1 MSKVIST
8 SQVDN
13 GKAFEYTIAQ
23 ALSEALDLPIIES
36 PEFQNT
42 KKCFEK
48 VNPKLQERF
57 PIASTLAIQ
66 HIVEKESHSLALKNP
81 EGIWVASDAIGQKGD
96 VRDVVVQCRESD
108 IGISCKTNHG
118 DFKHS
123 RLSGSAN
130 FVKKWGLD
138 PEGCSQEYW
147 DVVKPLFA
155 ELKEIRKD
163 SGANALWSEQKDV
176 PNRFYWKV
184 LDAFEAEL
192 LRLTAPGAPRAAE
205 VTKSLISYIIGS
217 HDFYKVI
224 SRPDQVEIQGFNLN
238 GTLSIPRTRYPEHVI
253 GIDRLDGGQYSKTV
267 RFNRGF
273 TFNFR
278 IHSASSRVEPSLKFA
293 VSAISLPP
301 SEIYTN
307 HISFNSF
314 HSIGTGHRQ
323 N

>member
-1 MSKVIST
+1 MTKVISS

-13 GKAFEYTIAQ
+13 GKAFEYTVAQ
-23 ALSEALDLPIIES
+23 ALSEALEVPIIES

-42 KKCFEK
+42 KQSFER
-48 VNPKLQERF
+48 VSPKLQDRF
-57 PIASTLAIQ
+57 PVASTFAIQ
-66 HIVEKESHSLALKNP
+66 HIVEKESISLATNEP
-81 EGIWVASDAIGQKGD
+81 QSIWVASDSNGQKGD
-96 VRDVVVQCRESD
+96 VRDVVVKCKDSEL
-108 IGISCKTNHG
+108 GISCKTNHG

-123 RLSGSAN
+123 RLSGTAN
-130 FVKKWGLD
+130 FVKTWGLD
-138 PEGCSQEYW
+138 PDGCSDEYW
-147 DVVKPLFA
+147 ETVKPLFA
-155 ELKEIRKD
+155 ELKQIRKD
-163 SGANALWSEQKDV
+163 SGAKALWSDQKDV

-192 LRLTAPGAPRAAE
+192 IRLTAPDAPRAME
-205 VTKSLISYIIGS
+205 VTKSLITYIIGN

-238 GTLSIPRTRYPEHVI
+238 GTLAVSKTRYPEHVI
-253 GIDRLDGGQYSKTV
+253 GIDRLDGGNYSKTV

-301 SEIYTN
+301 TEIYTH
-307 HISFNSF
+307 HISF
-314 HSIGTGHRQ
+314 
-323 N
+323 

>member
-1 MSKVIST
+1 MTTST

-13 GKAFEYTIAQ
+13 GKAFEYAVAE
-23 ALSEALDLPIIES
+23 ALSTALDVPIVENQ
-36 PEFQNT
+36 EFLRT
-42 KKCFEK
+42 KSSYEK
-48 VNPKLQERF
+48 VLQKLQDRF
-57 PIASTLAIQ
+57 PVAASLAIQ
-66 HIVEKESHSLALKNP
+66 HIIEKESANLSSKQP
-81 EGIWVASDAIGQKGD
+81 QSIWIASDSMGQKGD
-96 VRDVVVQCRESD
+96 VRDVIVKCSD
-108 IGISCKTNHG
+108 YEIGISCKTNHD

-123 RLSGSAN
+123 RLSGTAN

-138 PEGCSQEYW
+138 PEGCSQDYW
-147 DVVKPLFA
+147 DAVKPLFA
-155 ELKEIRKD
+155 ELKEIRKT
-163 SGANALWSEQKDV
+163 SGAKALWSDQKDV

-192 LRLTAPGAPRAAE
+192 LRLTAPGSPRASE
-205 VTKSLISYIIGS
+205 VTKNLISYIIGN

-224 SRPDQVEIQGFNLN
+224 SRPDQVEIQGFNLI
-238 GTLSIPRTRYPEHVI
+238 GTLAVSKTRYPEHVI

-307 HISFNSF
+307 HI
-314 HSIGTGHRQ
+314 RY
-323 N
+323 

>member
-1 MSKVIST
+1 LVKKVST

-13 GKAFEYTIAQ
+13 GKAFEYTVAQ
-23 ALSEALDLPIIES
+23 ALSEALEVPIIES
-36 PEFQNT
+36 SEFQNT
-42 KKCFEK
+42 KNCFDK
-48 VNPKLQERF
+48 VSPKLQNRF

-66 HIVEKESHSLALKNP
+66 HIVEKESKNIAKNEP
-81 EGIWVASDAIGQKGD
+81 KGIWIASDSNGQKGD
-96 VRDVVVQCRESD
+96 VRDVVVQSD
-108 IGISCKTNHG
+108 DSELGISCKTNHD

-123 RLSGSAN
+123 RLSGTAN
-130 FVKKWGLD
+130 FVQKWGLD
-138 PEGCSQEYW
+138 PLGCSDEYW
-147 DVVKPLFA
+147 AAVRPLFA
-155 ELKEIRKD
+155 ELKNIRNN
-163 SGANALWSEQKDV
+163 SGAKALWSDQVDV

-192 LRLTAPGAPRAAE
+192 LRLTAPDAPRSAE
-205 VTKSLISYIIGS
+205 VTKSLISYIIGN

-238 GTLSIPRTRYPEHVI
+238 GSLAVSKTHYPEHVI
-253 GIDRLDGGQYSKTV
+253 GIDRLNGGQYSKTV

-301 SEIYTN
+301 TEIYTH
-307 HISFNSF
+307 HIGF
-314 HSIGTGHRQ
+314 
-323 N
+323 

>member
-1 MSKVIST
+1 MAKAIST

-13 GKAFEYTIAQ
+13 GKAFEYTVAQ

-42 KKCFEK
+42 KKCFER
-48 VNPKLQERF
+48 VSPKLQERF

-66 HIVEKESHSLALKNP
+66 HIIEKESKNLTSKEP
-81 EGIWVASDAIGQKGD
+81 QAIWVASDSIGQKGD
-96 VRDVVVQCRESD
+96 VRDVVVKCKDSE
-108 IGISCKTNHG
+108 IGISCKTNHD

-123 RLSGSAN
+123 RLSGTAN

-155 ELKEIRKD
+155 ELKQIRKD
-163 SGANALWSEQKDV
+163 SETKALWSDQKDV
-176 PNRFYWKV
+176 PSRFYWKV

-192 LRLTAPGAPRAAE
+192 LRLTAPEAPRAAQ
-205 VTKSLISYIIGS
+205 VTKSLISYIIGID
-217 HDFYKVI
+217 DFYKVI

-238 GTLSIPRTRYPEHVI
+238 GTLAVSKTRYPEHVI

-301 SEIYTN
+301 AEIYTN
-307 HISFNSF
+307 HISFKGF
-314 HSIGTGHRQ
+314 HA
-323 N
+323 

>member
-1 MSKVIST
+1 MTTST

-13 GKAFEYTIAQ
+13 GKAFEYAVAE
-23 ALSEALDLPIIES
+23 ALSTALDVPIVENQ
-36 PEFQNT
+36 EFLRT
-42 KKCFEK
+42 KSSYEK
-48 VNPKLQERF
+48 VLQKLQDRF
-57 PIASTLAIQ
+57 PVAASLAIQ
-66 HIVEKESHSLALKNP
+66 HIIEKESANLSSKQP
-81 EGIWVASDAIGQKGD
+81 QSIWIASDSMGQKGD
-96 VRDVVVQCRESD
+96 VRDVIVKCSD
-108 IGISCKTNHG
+108 YEIGISCKTNHD

-123 RLSGSAN
+123 RLSGTAN

-138 PEGCSQEYW
+138 PEGCSQDYW
-147 DVVKPLFA
+147 DAVKPLFA
-155 ELKEIRKD
+155 ELTEIRKT
-163 SGANALWSEQKDV
+163 SGAKALWSDQKDV

-192 LRLTAPGAPRAAE
+192 LRLTAPGSPRASE
-205 VTKSLISYIIGS
+205 VTKNLISYIIGN

-224 SRPDQVEIQGFNLN
+224 SRPDQVEIQGFNLI
-238 GTLSIPRTRYPEHVI
+238 GTLAVSKTRYPEHVI

-307 HISFNSF
+307 HI
-314 HSIGTGHRQ
+314 RY
-323 N
+323 

>member
-1 MSKVIST
+1 MAKTIST

-13 GKAFEYTIAQ
+13 GKAFEYTVAQ
-23 ALSEALDLPIIES
+23 ALSKALDVPIIDS

-42 KKCFEK
+42 KSSYEK
-48 VNPKLQERF
+48 VIAKLQERF
-57 PIASTLAIQ
+57 PLAASLAVQ
-66 HIVEKESHSLALKNP
+66 HIIEKESKNLESNYP
-81 EGIWVASDAIGQKGD
+81 QGIWVASDSLGQKGD
-96 VRDVVVQCRESD
+96 VRDVVVKCKGTE
-108 IGISCKTNHG
+108 IGISCKTNHD

-123 RLSGSAN
+123 RLSGTAN

-138 PEGCSQEYW
+138 PAGCSEEYW
-147 DVVKPLFA
+147 NRIKPLFH
-155 ELKEIRKD
+155 ELKQIRNE
-163 SGANALWSEQKDV
+163 SGAKALWRDQEDV
-176 PNRFYWKV
+176 PTRFYWKV

-192 LRLTAPGAPRAAE
+192 IRLTAHDAPSAEE
-205 VTKSLISYIIGS
+205 VTKNLITYIIGN

-238 GTLSIPRTRYPEHVI
+238 GTLAVPKTRYPEHVI

-301 SEIYTN
+301 TEIYTN
-307 HISFNSF
+307 HISF
-314 HSIGTGHRQ
+314 
-323 N
+323 

>member
-1 MSKVIST
+1 VVKAAST

-13 GKAFEYTIAQ
+13 GKAFEYAVAQ
-23 ALSEALDLPIIES
+23 ALSKALDVPIIES

-42 KKCFEK
+42 KSSYEK
-48 VNPKLQERF
+48 VIAKLQERF
-57 PIASTLAIQ
+57 PIAAALAVE
-66 HIVEKESHSLALKNP
+66 HIIEKESKNLASKNP
-81 EGIWVASDAIGQKGD
+81 QGIWVASDSLGQKGD
-96 VRDVVVQCRESD
+96 VRDVVVKCRDSE
-108 IGISCKTNHG
+108 IGISCKTNHD

-123 RLSGSAN
+123 RLSGTAN

-138 PEGCSQEYW
+138 PAGCSPEYW
-147 DVVKPLFA
+147 SVVKPLFE
-155 ELKEIRKD
+155 ELKQIRKD
-163 SGANALWSEQKDV
+163 SDATALWSEQKDV
-176 PNRFYWKV
+176 PNRFYWRV

-192 LRLTAPGAPRAAE
+192 LRLTGPDAPRAAE
-205 VTKSLISYIIGS
+205 ITKSLISYIIGN

-238 GTLSIPRTRYPEHVI
+238 GTLAVAKTRYPEHVI
-253 GIDRLDGGQYSKTV
+253 QIDRLNGGQYSKTV

-293 VSAISLPP
+293 VRAISLPP

-307 HISFNSF
+307 HISFP
-314 HSIGTGHRQ
+314 
-323 N
+323 

>member
-1 MSKVIST
+1 MVNAIST

-13 GKAFEYTIAQ
+13 GKAFEYTVAQ
-23 ALSEALDLPIIES
+23 ALSEALEVPIIES

-42 KKCFEK
+42 KNSFEK
-48 VNPKLQERF
+48 VSPKLQDRF
-57 PIASTLAIQ
+57 PVASALAIQ
-66 HIVEKESHSLALKNP
+66 HIIEKESKNIATKEP
-81 EGIWVASDAIGQKGD
+81 QSIWVASDSNGQKGD
-96 VRDVVVQCRESD
+96 VRDVVVKFSD
-108 IGISCKTNHG
+108 SELGISCKTNHG

-123 RLSGSAN
+123 RLSGTAN
-130 FVKKWGLD
+130 FVQKWGLD
-138 PEGCSQEYW
+138 PKGCSDEYW

-155 ELKEIRKD
+155 ELKQIRKD
-163 SGANALWSEQKDV
+163 SGAKALWSDQKDV

-192 LRLTAPGAPRAAE
+192 IRLTAPNAPRAAE
-205 VTKSLISYIIGS
+205 VTKSLISYIIGN

-238 GTLSIPRTRYPEHVI
+238 GTLAVSKTRYPEHVI
-253 GIDRLDGGQYSKTV
+253 GIDRFDGGRYSKTV

-293 VSAISLPP
+293 VSAISLPH

-307 HISFNSF
+307 HISF
-314 HSIGTGHRQ
+314 
-323 N
+323 